1 MALLLQLFIVA
12 HHKILW
18 HTAFAAKV
26 NLQLRVTGLLRKTL
40 SSTNLIES
48 CFSVTRIITGRVKR
62 WKGGGGDMVYGSE
75 VAVAAFLRTEK
86 RFKRVKGYREI
97 PKLVAALG
105 QKILTGKR

>member
-48 CFSVTRIITGRVKR
+48 CFSVTRIITGRGER
-62 WKGGGGDMVYGSE
+62 W
-75 VAVAAFLRTEK
+75 
-86 RFKRVKGYREI
+86 KGYREI